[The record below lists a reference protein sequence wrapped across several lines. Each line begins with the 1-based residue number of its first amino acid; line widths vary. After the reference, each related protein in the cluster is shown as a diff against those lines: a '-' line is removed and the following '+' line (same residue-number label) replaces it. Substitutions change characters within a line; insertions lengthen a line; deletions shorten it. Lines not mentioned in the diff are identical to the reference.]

1 VEKKSRSFV
10 RSPCEASILYAQS
23 PGTYYRA
30 VMYNVSKGGI
40 YFEAEAPLVTGDVV
54 HVKVLEA
61 PFALSRRGYDEDVYA
76 TVKWVRRQD
85 HNGDRRFGV
94 GVQSVDP
101 LLQMQRL
108 SRRVQKER
116 TLRTAS
122 DAEEMAT
129 PFSAEQLPLSYQSL
143 DGDGLILEVNRIWTE
158 LLGYR
163 RDEVVGKWFGH
174 FLDAE
179 GVESFNETFPC
190 FKERGTVHGVR
201 LRMVKKSGE
210 SMEISLEGKASY
222 HPNGRFKQTHC
233 VFYDVTERNR
243 QEEILKEN
251 ERRVSQ
257 IIEGSPVPMFVLNS
271 RHEVTHWNKA
281 CARLTGV
288 DAEEMLG
295 RADAWRAF
303 YDTPTTILADY
314 LVGGASQEELYARY
328 GDRVVPSDLLRDAF
342 AVEDF
347 FPGLG
352 ESGKWLYF
360 TSAPIRDGRGNVI
373 AAIETCLDL
382 TDKRRAVEEQ
392 LYREKLQGVLEMA
405 GAVCHEMNQ
414 PLMIISGYAELM
426 HLSLADSRDNPL
438 YAKTGKIKEAVD
450 RMAKITAKIKEITRY
465 ETFDYMDGHRIIDIE
480 KASRK
485 NRE

>member
-1 VEKKSRSFV
+1 MEKKSRSFV

-23 PGTYYRA
+23 PGNYYRA

-40 YFEAEAPLVTGDVV
+40 YFETEAPLVAGDVV
-54 HVKVLEA
+54 HVKVLDA
-61 PFALSRRGYDEDVYA
+61 PFVLARRGYDEDVYA
-76 TVKWVRRQD
+76 TVKWVRRKNHD
-85 HNGDRRFGV
+85 GSRRFGV

-101 LLQMQRL
+101 LLEMQRL
-108 SRRVQKER
+108 SHRVEKER
-116 TLRTAS
+116 TKRVAS
-122 DAEEMAT
+122 EVGEVST

-143 DGDGLILEVNRIWTE
+143 DGDGLIIEINRIWTE
-158 LLGYR
+158 LLGYD

-174 FLDAE
+174 FLDPE
-179 GVESFNETFPC
+179 GLEVFNKAFYC
-190 FKERGTVHGVR
+190 FKDRGTVHGVK
-201 LRMVKKSGE
+201 LRMIRKNGE
-210 SMEISLEGKASY
+210 PLDISLEGKASY
-222 HPNGRFKQTHC
+222 HPDGRFKQTHC

-257 IIEGSPVPMFVLNS
+257 IIEGSPVPMFVLNA

-295 RADAWRAF
+295 KAEVWRAF
-303 YDTPTTILADY
+303 YREPTTILADY
-314 LVGGASQEELYARY
+314 LVGGASREELYARY
-328 GDRVVPSDLLRDAF
+328 GDKMVPSDLLQDAF

-360 TSAPIRDGRGNVI
+360 TSAPIRDGQGNVI

-426 HLSLADSRDNPL
+426 HLSLAESPDNPL
-438 YAKTGKIKEAVD
+438 YSKTGKIKEAVD

-465 ETFDYMDGHRIIDIE
+465 ETFDYMNGHRIIDIE

-485 NRE
+485 KRE